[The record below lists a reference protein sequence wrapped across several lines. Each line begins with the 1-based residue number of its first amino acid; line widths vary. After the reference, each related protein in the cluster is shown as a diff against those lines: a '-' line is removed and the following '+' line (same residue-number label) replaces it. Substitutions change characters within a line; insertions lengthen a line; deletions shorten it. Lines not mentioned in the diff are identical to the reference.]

1 MEVIPSANVGL
12 KINEWHMYINRF
24 DVRNAEKVKAEVEQM
39 IDVMEENQDLLI
51 YYQLIEFRHRMMLD
65 YLFPADPS
73 KKINKGDYL
82 KKIEGKGKKLSGMM
96 EYYTYFFKGM
106 YDFSVG
112 EYIRA
117 IQSYKKAEKKLTRV
131 LDEIEKA
138 EFYFKMAEVFYH
150 MKQTHVSMYYVQQAY
165 EIYKK
170 HDTYKI
176 HRIKCHFVI
185 AGNYDDL
192 RTHDRALSH
201 MKKALFLLD
210 NMEDHSPLKAKALL
224 NMGNS
229 YNQMGSLFS
238 AVPFY
243 HKAIEAA
250 KISGAKEITQAYY
263 DLALIHFRNNEKIEG
278 RGFFGKAME
287 QAEEFNDSLFQDL
300 LNVLKALFIETGSRQ
315 KVMNALEALRTGQG
329 YPYFEELALIAAE
342 FYTMDKRMEDSI
354 YFYNEMVCAQRQI
367 QRGDFLYEV

>member
-1 MEVIPSANVGL
+1 ML
-12 KINEWHMYINRF
+12 WK
-24 DVRNAEKVKAEVEQM
+24 KT
-39 IDVMEENQDLLI
+39 NQDLLI

-65 YLFPADPS
+65 YLFPDDPS
-73 KKINKGDYL
+73 KKIKKGDYL

-150 MKQTHVSMYYVQQAY
+150 MKQTQVSMYYVQQAY

-176 HRIKCHFVI
+176 HRIKCHFLLSAI
-185 AGNYDDL
+185 MMM

-210 NMEDHSPLKAKALL
+210 SMEDHSILL
-224 NMGNS
+224 
-229 YNQMGSLFS
+229 
-238 AVPFY
+238 
-243 HKAIEAA
+243 
-250 KISGAKEITQAYY
+250 
-263 DLALIHFRNNEKIEG
+263 
-278 RGFFGKAME
+278 
-287 QAEEFNDSLFQDL
+287 
-300 LNVLKALFIETGSRQ
+300 
-315 KVMNALEALRTGQG
+315 
-329 YPYFEELALIAAE
+329 
-342 FYTMDKRMEDSI
+342 
-354 YFYNEMVCAQRQI
+354 
-367 QRGDFLYEV
+367 

>member
-1 MEVIPSANVGL
+1 
-12 KINEWHMYINRF
+12 
-24 DVRNAEKVKAEVEQM
+24 
-39 IDVMEENQDLLI
+39 
-51 YYQLIEFRHRMMLD
+51 
-65 YLFPADPS
+65 
-73 KKINKGDYL
+73 
-82 KKIEGKGKKLSGMM
+82 
-96 EYYTYFFKGM
+96 
-106 YDFSVG
+106 
-112 EYIRA
+112 
-117 IQSYKKAEKKLTRV
+117 
-131 LDEIEKA
+131 
-138 EFYFKMAEVFYH
+138 
-150 MKQTHVSMYYVQQAY
+150 
-165 EIYKK
+165 
-170 HDTYKI
+170 
-176 HRIKCHFVI
+176 
-185 AGNYDDL
+185 
-192 RTHDRALSH
+192 

-210 NMEDHSPLKAKALL
+210 SMEDHSPLKAKALL

-238 AVPFY
+238 AVPYY
-243 HKAIEAA
+243 HKAIKAA

-287 QAEEFNDSLFQDL
+287 QAEEFNDSLFPDL